1 MSAFHGSINRGN
13 LPQQIAG
20 PRMDN
25 QNQSSIADVARPC
38 KSDARAAGLREKIR
52 NIYAIAAELETMFP
66 GRKFNPDGN
75 MVGIIGE
82 AIAEVEYRVELF
94 ALCTPGIDGAVCGRN
109 VQIKTTQGREVA
121 VKKPKAADLLLVIRI
136 SSDGNWER
144 VYDGDS
150 ERVWNALATQKE
162 SFMREKTISVKRL
175 RQLQAGVEDRDR
187 ILPI

>member
-66 GRKFNPDGN
+66 GRKFTPDGN
-75 MVGIIGE
+75 MVGE
-82 AIAEVEYRVELF
+82 
-94 ALCTPGIDGAVCGRN
+94 
-109 VQIKTTQGREVA
+109 
-121 VKKPKAADLLLVIRI
+121 
-136 SSDGNWER
+136 
-144 VYDGDS
+144 
-150 ERVWNALATQKE
+150 
-162 SFMREKTISVKRL
+162 
-175 RQLQAGVEDRDR
+175 RQLQRSNTELNYSLSARQE
-187 ILPI
+187 